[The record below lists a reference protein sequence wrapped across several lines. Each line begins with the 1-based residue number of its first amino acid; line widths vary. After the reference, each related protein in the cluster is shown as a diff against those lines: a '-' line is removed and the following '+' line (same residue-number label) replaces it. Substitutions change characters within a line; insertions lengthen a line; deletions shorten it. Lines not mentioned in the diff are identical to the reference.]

1 MKPNKI
7 KQLWAQ
13 GKPVTLGWISIA
25 NTFTAEIM
33 ARQGFDAV
41 CVDMQHGVTGLSN
54 LMEMLQAVSAT
65 DAAPVVR
72 VGWNEPAAIMKALD
86 FGASAIIVPLIN
98 NAAEARKAVSA

>member
-1 MKPNKI
+1 MPWLLICRFEITVKKGNYEIKMKPNKI

-25 NTFTAEIM
+25 DTFTAEIM

-41 CVDMQHGVTGLSN
+41 CIDMQHGVTGLSN

-72 VGWNEPAAIMKALD
+72 VGWN
-86 FGASAIIVPLIN
+86 
-98 NAAEARKAVSA
+98 

>member
-25 NTFTAEIM
+25 NSFTAEIM

-41 CVDMQHGVTGLSN
+41 CVDMQHGVTDLAN

-65 DAAPVVR
+65 EELLLFVL
-72 VGWNEPAAIMKALD
+72 VGMSLLP
-86 FGASAIIVPLIN
+86 S
-98 NAAEARKAVSA
+98 

>member
-7 KQLWAQ
+7 KQLWSQ

-25 NTFTAEIM
+25 NSFSAEIM

-41 CVDMQHGVTGLSN
+41 CVDMQHGVTGLAN

-72 VGWNEPAAIMKALD
+72 VGDRKSTRLNSSHSSVSRMPS
-86 FGASAIIVPLIN
+86 SA
-98 NAAEARKAVSA
+98 